1 MVDNYTAN
9 LYNSFMAKIIKVQ
22 KGTKDILPQEI
33 EQWHKLEKNA
43 LEIFTRYGYK
53 EIRTPIFE
61 ATELFARG
69 VGDTTDIVNKEMY
82 TFEKSNRSLTLR
94 PENTAGVVRSFI
106 ENGMSRLSAPVKLW
120 YKGPM
125 FRYERPQA
133 GRQRQFHQVGV
144 EMFGIKEPTAD
155 AEAILLAVNYL
166 KSLGLNDLE
175 VEINSLGCPK
185 CREEYKQKIKEV
197 LKPEFEN
204 LCEDCQN
211 RYEKNPLRLL
221 DCKVESCKEIFAKPE
236 IQKVIQSDFIC
247 EECADHYKTLKF
259 YLDKLEVP
267 YVENKLL
274 VRGLDYYNRT
284 VFEIKSN
291 NLGSQNAVCGG
302 GRYDSL
308 VRNLGGE
315 DTPAVGW
322 AMGME
327 RLNSLLTDIEPEKLD
342 GYIVSNSPADAFEL
356 AQELRAEG
364 LKVEFDLANKKFTKQ
379 LEKASKVAKFALIL
393 GEDEIKSKKV
403 AVKNLST
410 SEQKSLDRKDVTQAI
425 RI

>member
-1 MVDNYTAN
+1 
-9 LYNSFMAKIIKVQ
+9 MAEILKVL

-33 EQWHKLEKNA
+33 EMWHFVEQKAYDVFSK
-43 LEIFTRYGYK
+43 YGFK
-53 EIRTPIFE
+53 EIRTPIIE
-61 ATELFARG
+61 VTELFSRG

-82 TFEKSNRSLTLR
+82 TFEKSDRSITLR

-106 ENGMSRLSAPVKLW
+106 ENGMARLSAPVKLW
-120 YKGPM
+120 YHGPM

-144 EMFGIKEPTAD
+144 EMFGIKQPTAD
-155 AEAILLAVNYL
+155 AEVILAAVNFL

-175 VEINSLGCPK
+175 VEINSLGCPT
-185 CREEYKQKIKEV
+185 CREEFKTKLKTA
-197 LKPEFEN
+197 LKPYLSE

-221 DCKVESCKEIFAKPE
+221 DCKVESCKKIFENPE
-236 IQKVIQSDFIC
+236 IQEIIHSDFIC
-247 EECADHYKTLKF
+247 DECAEHYTELKL
-259 YLDKLEVP
+259 YLDRMGVK

-308 VRNLGGE
+308 VGQLGGE
-315 DTPAVGW
+315 PTPAIGF

-327 RLNSLLTDIEPEKLD
+327 RLISLLPKKEPKKLD
-342 GYIVSNSPADAFEL
+342 GYIVSNFPTDAFIFAE
-356 AQELRAEG
+356 ELRQSG
-364 LKVEFDLANKKFTKQ
+364 LNIEIDLTNKKFTKQ
-379 LEKASKVAKFALIL
+379 LEKASKVAKYAFIL
-393 GEDEIKSKKV
+393 GEDEILKHQVSI
-403 AVKNLST
+403 KNLEKGT
-410 SEQKSLDRKDVTQAI
+410 QITVDRANCLKMLEL
-425 RI
+425 

>member
-1 MVDNYTAN
+1 
-9 LYNSFMAKIIKVQ
+9 MAKIINVI
-22 KGTKDILPQEI
+22 KGTKDILPQDVEA
-33 EQWHKLEKNA
+33 WHRLEEKA
-43 LEIFTRYGYK
+43 LEVFTKYGYK

-82 TFEKSNRSLTLR
+82 TFEKSERSLTLR

-106 ENGMSRLSAPVKLW
+106 ENGMARLSAPVKLW

-133 GRQRQFHQVGV
+133 ARQRQFHQVGV
-144 EMFGIKEPTAD
+144 EMFGIKQPTAD
-155 AEAILLAVNYL
+155 AEVILLAVNYL
-166 KSLGLNDLE
+166 KSRGLNDLE
-175 VEINSLGCPK
+175 VVINSLGCPT
-185 CREEYKQKIKEV
+185 CREAYKAKIKEV
-197 LKPEFEN
+197 LKPEFDN

-221 DCKVESCKEIFAKPE
+221 DCKVDSCKEIFAKPE

-247 EECADHYKTLKF
+247 EECAEHYSELKS
-259 YLDKLEVP
+259 YLDKMQVK

-308 VRNLGGE
+308 VRNLGGD

-327 RLNSLLTDIEPEKLD
+327 RLNSLLPPVEPKKLD
-342 GYIVSNSPADAFEL
+342 AYIVSNSPAEAFAFAE
-356 AQELRAEG
+356 ELRAAG
-364 LKVEFDLANKKFTKQ
+364 KNVEFDLANKKFTKQ
-379 LEKASKVAKFALIL
+379 LEKAGKVSDFALIL
-393 GEDEIKSKKV
+393 GEDEINNNTVS
-403 AVKNLST
+403 VKDLKT
-410 SEQKSLDRKDVTQAI
+410 SEQVTVNRSDVLS

>member
-1 MVDNYTAN
+1 MGN
-9 LYNSFMAKIIKVQ
+9 IIKVQ
-22 KGTKDILPQEI
+22 KGTKDILPQEMNL
-33 EQWHKLEKNA
+33 WHKMEENA
-43 LEIFTRYGYK
+43 LRIFSNAGYQ

-82 TFEKSNRSLTLR
+82 TFEKSERSLTLR

-106 ENGMSRLSAPVKLW
+106 ENGMHRLSAPVKLW
-120 YKGPM
+120 YKGTM

-144 EMFGIKEPTAD
+144 EMFGVKDATAD
-155 AEAILLAVNYL
+155 AEVIELAVSYL

-175 VEINSLGCPK
+175 VEINSLGCPT
-185 CREEYKQKIKEV
+185 CRENFKTKLKEV
-197 LKPEFEN
+197 LKPYFNE
-204 LCEDCQN
+204 LCDDCKT

-221 DCKVESCKEIFAKPE
+221 DCKVESCKKIFEKPE
-236 IQKVIQSDFIC
+236 IQEVIQGDFIC
-247 EECADHYKTLKF
+247 DECSEHFSQLKT
-259 YLDKLEVP
+259 YLDALNIKYTV
-267 YVENKLL
+267 NKLL

-308 VRNLGGE
+308 VKNLGGE
-315 DTPAVGW
+315 DTPAIGF

-327 RLNSLLTDIEPEKLD
+327 RLYSLIEKIEQEKLA
-342 GYIVSNSPADAFEL
+342 GYIVSTNKAEALKL
-356 AQELRAEG
+356 AKYLRDNN
-364 LKVEFDLANKKFTKQ
+364 KSVDFDFAGKKFTKQ
-379 LEKASKVAKFALIL
+379 MEKASKVAKFAIIL
-393 GEDEIKSKKV
+393 GEDEISQGYV
-403 AVKNLST
+403 SIKNLEN
-410 SEQKSLDRKDVTQAI
+410 SEQNKVQKEDLLNI
-425 RI
+425 L

>member
-1 MVDNYTAN
+1 
-9 LYNSFMAKIIKVQ
+9 MAIIKVQ
-22 KGTKDILPQEI
+22 KGTKDILPPEMPL
-33 EQWHKLEKNA
+33 WHFMETKANEV
-43 LEIFTRYGYK
+43 FTKFGAK

-82 TFEKSNRSLTLR
+82 TFEKSERSLTLR

-106 ENGMSRLSAPVKLW
+106 ENGMHRLAAPVKLW

-144 EMFGIKEPTAD
+144 EVFGIKQATAD
-155 AEAILLAVNYL
+155 AEVILMAVNYL
-166 KSLGLNDLE
+166 KALGLNDLS
-175 VEINSLGCPK
+175 VELNSLGCPE
-185 CREEYKQKIKEV
+185 CREEFKKKLKSVIKPYLSE
-197 LKPEFEN
+197 
-204 LCEDCQN
+204 LCPDCQA

-221 DCKVESCKEIFAKPE
+221 DCKVEECKEIYAKPE
-236 IQKVIQSDFIC
+236 IQEVIQSDFIC
-247 EECADHYKTLKF
+247 EDCANHFNELKG
-259 YLDKLEVP
+259 YLDALNIN
-267 YVENKLL
+267 YSINKLL

-315 DTPAVGW
+315 DTPAIGF

-327 RLNSLLTDIEPEKLD
+327 RLASLIGQKEDEKLNA
-342 GYIVSNSPADAFEL
+342 YIVCNNPLEAIKLTE
-356 AQELRAEG
+356 EMRETG
-364 LKVEFDLANKKFTKQ
+364 VTCEFDLTNKKFVKQ
-379 LEKASKVAKFALIL
+379 LEKASKLAKFALIL
-393 GEDEIKSKKV
+393 GEDEIASGKV
-403 AVKNLST
+403 TIKNLDT
-410 SEQKSLDRKDVTQAI
+410 SEQQTVDRKDVLEVI
-425 RI
+425 KK

>member
-1 MVDNYTAN
+1 
-9 LYNSFMAKIIKVQ
+9 MAIIKVQ
-22 KGTKDILPQEI
+22 KGTKDILPSEMPV
-33 EQWHKLEKNA
+33 WHFMEKQA
-43 LEIFTRYGYK
+43 EKIFSNYGAK

-82 TFEKSNRSLTLR
+82 TFEKSERSLTLR

-106 ENGMSRLSAPVKLW
+106 ENGMHRLSAPVKLW

-144 EMFGIKEPTAD
+144 EVFGIKQATAD
-155 AEAILLAVNYL
+155 AEVILMAVNYL
-166 KSLGLNDLE
+166 KALGLNDLS
-175 VEINSLGCPK
+175 VELNSLGCPK
-185 CREEYKQKIKEV
+185 CREEFKTKLKAIIKPYLNE
-197 LKPEFEN
+197 
-204 LCEDCQN
+204 LCPDCQA

-221 DCKVESCKEIFAKPE
+221 DCKVEECKEIFAKPE
-236 IQKVIQSDFIC
+236 IQKIIQSDFIC
-247 EECADHYKTLKF
+247 EECASHFNELKD
-259 YLDKLEVP
+259 YLDELGINYEV
-267 YVENKLL
+267 NKLL

-315 DTPAVGW
+315 DTPAIGF

-327 RLNSLLTDIEPEKLD
+327 RLASLIGEKAD
-342 GYIVSNSPADAFEL
+342 DRTKAFVVSNNMKEAIKL
-356 AQELRAEG
+356 AEEVRNIG
-364 LKVEFDLANKKFTKQ
+364 YSCEFDLTNKKFVKQ
-379 LEKASKVAKFALIL
+379 LEKASKVAKYALIL
-393 GEDEIKSKKV
+393 GEDEISTNHV
-403 AVKNLST
+403 TIKNMDT
-410 SEQKSLDRKDVTQAI
+410 SEQKTVRRDEIELI
-425 RI
+425 